1 MDLKV
6 WGYLL
11 MTKPMSTV
19 FQIRFKLLEAENSI
33 SSMETEVDCLK
44 EQILLMR
51 QAIQE
56 KQDFIDNLRP
66 RLDRLMEI
74 RRRHH
79 E

>member
-1 MDLKV
+1 
-6 WGYLL
+6 
-11 MTKPMSTV
+11 MTKTMSTV
-19 FQIRFKLLEAENSI
+19 FKIRFTLLEAESAIN
-33 SSMETEVDCLK
+33 SMETEVDCLK

-51 QAIQE
+51 EAIQE

-66 RLDRLMEI
+66 RLEKLMEI

>member
-1 MDLKV
+1 MS
-6 WGYLL
+6 
-11 MTKPMSTV
+11 KPMSTV
-19 FQIRFKLLEAENSI
+19 FQIRFKLLEAESSI
-33 SSMETEVDCLK
+33 SAMETEVDCLK

-56 KQDFIDNLRP
+56 KQGFIDNLRP
-66 RLDRLMEI
+66 RLEKLMEI